1 MTQNAEST
9 FNEAIQ
15 RYQAGESAKTLI
27 PVFEKICDRAS
38 KNSPAWTCLAW
49 LYLLE
54 DKPKQAYKAAQK
66 AVKYNPDDPQA
77 NVNLACAMLESGQ
90 KGVRDRVDKA
100 VQLMLVSSELRREVE
115 ENVEEGLRR
124 KPDWKSL
131 KRIRTWLFES

>member
-9 FNEAIQ
+9 FNEAIE

-27 PVFEKICDRAS
+27 PVFEKICDRAN

-100 VQLMLVSSELRREVE
+100 MQLMLASSELRREVE